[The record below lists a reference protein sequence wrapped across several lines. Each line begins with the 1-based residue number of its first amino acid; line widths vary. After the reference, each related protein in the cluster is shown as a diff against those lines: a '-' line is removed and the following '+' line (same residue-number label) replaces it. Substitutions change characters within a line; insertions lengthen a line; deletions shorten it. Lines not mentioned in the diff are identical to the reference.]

1 MIAPNVMNRSATLN
15 VENHGIE
22 IMSTTAPVRMRSI
35 RLPMAPPVIAAR
47 HQSSGFFV
55 RCFFAMI
62 QTTKAKNTTV
72 SATNTQR
79 PPRNIL
85 SAIPSFSR

>member
-1 MIAPNVMNRSATLN
+1 
-15 VENHGIE
+15 
-22 IMSTTAPVRMRSI
+22 
-35 RLPMAPPVIAAR
+35 MAPPVMAAR

-85 SAIPSFSR
+85 SAMPSFSR